1 MRTPVLS
8 AFLCLC
14 GLAAGCASPSA
25 TKPVELLDQ
34 RTGMTVAALE
44 EPIELVPGV
53 QTPAIVSRKR
63 LSFAY
68 LGPVE
73 WNRSG
78 ALSYGL
84 WVHVAPGMDPQP
96 GDIHTAGAL
105 TLKFDGSAMDLVP
118 IEAPRLGRE
127 PYREVVPW
135 GQTAYFALNVEEL
148 RRMAASPTLELEV
161 RATDG
166 SVMSF
171 APTQS
176 VSAVLARYVRDRG
189 ITGD

>member
-1 MRTPVLS
+1 MRIPMLS
-8 AFLCLC
+8 AFFCLC

-44 EPIELVPGV
+44 QPIELVPGV
-53 QTPAIVSRKR
+53 QTPAIVSRQR
-63 LSFAY
+63 SSFAY

-84 WVHVAPGMDPQP
+84 WVHIAPGIDPQP
-96 GDIHTAGAL
+96 GDIHAAGAL
-105 TLKFDGSAMDLVP
+105 TLKLEGASMDLQP

-135 GQTAYFALNVEEL
+135 GQTAYYALSVEEL
-148 RRMAASPTLELEV
+148 RRMAASPALELEV

-166 SVMSF
+166 SIMSF
-171 APTQS
+171 APTQN

>member
-1 MRTPVLS
+1 MRTLLIW
-8 AFLCLC
+8 ALFA
-14 GLAAGCASPSA
+14 LAGWVAGCAGSSA
-25 TKPVELLDQ
+25 TKPVELLDE
-34 RTGMTVAALE
+34 RTGITVAALA

-68 LGPVE
+68 VGPVE

-84 WVHVAPGMDPQP
+84 WVHIAPGIDPQP
-96 GDIHTAGAL
+96 DDIRAAGTL
-105 TLKFDGSAMDLVP
+105 TLRLQDAAVILTP

-127 PYREVVPW
+127 PYRQVVPW
-135 GQTAYFALNVEEL
+135 GQTAYFALTVEEL
-148 RRMAASPTLELEV
+148 KRLAASPTLALDV

-166 SVMSF
+166 TVINF
-171 APTQS
+171 APAQS
-176 VSAVLARYVRDRG
+176 ERDVLARYLKDRG
-189 ITGD
+189 ITVD